1 MTGTSKISTS
11 QKEKTI
17 DNHYDIPKCYYDI
30 PSNNIKQSLN
40 FDKSIM
46 SELSIQPK
54 SNDLIDDID
63 FDDVEN
69 TNTNTQNNNNTSNNS
84 VTKDKV
90 SAHSYAFFLLLFFA
104 SAYSAYMYK
113 KNETKGE
120 AKKKVAFLFFFAIHL
135 LVLHIIDCFCLLA
148 TRIFY

>member
-17 DNHYDIPKCYYDI
+17 DNHYDIPKCYNDI
-30 PSNNIKQSLN
+30 PVNSIQQSLN

-63 FDDVEN
+63 FDDAEN
-69 TNTNTQNNNNTSNNS
+69 TNINTQNNNNTSNNS
-84 VTKDKV
+84 VMKDKV
-90 SAHSYAFFLLLFFA
+90 SAHSYAFFLLLFFR
-104 SAYSAYMYK
+104 
-113 KNETKGE
+113 
-120 AKKKVAFLFFFAIHL
+120 FCI
-135 LVLHIIDCFCLLA
+135 FCLHV
-148 TRIFY
+148 